1 MKDKERDRFIE
12 AIKIILIVM
21 LSYRR
26 GFIDYA
32 RFCEECDNI
41 ESKILVKYVKEFEGK
56 QDKPN

>member
-12 AIKIILIVM
+12 AIKIILLVM

-56 QDKPN
+56 QDKLN

>member
-56 QDKPN
+56 QDKLN